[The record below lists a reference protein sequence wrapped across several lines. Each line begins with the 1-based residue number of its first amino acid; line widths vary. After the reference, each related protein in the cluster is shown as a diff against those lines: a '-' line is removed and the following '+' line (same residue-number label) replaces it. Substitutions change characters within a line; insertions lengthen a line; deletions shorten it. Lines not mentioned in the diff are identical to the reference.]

1 MSHSPSTSITAPSD
15 ASSMPSTDCV
25 PRISDMDFARIS
37 HLLAPNS
44 SQANPFQP
52 DSFSVAEVTAYH
64 KIVLDLFRE
73 FCAAYPA
80 GSVEHRG
87 RVFLYHNL
95 EEVFRSLI
103 WHQVENDKKE
113 RDEEKALNA
122 AQNVNSSMVPY
133 PSSSH
138 SNSPQIVP
146 LPSTISPAPSAI
158 QHLYFLIALPLP
170 PIILEYFLPCAN
182 QFPSNLAYFSNKQS
196 SPSQLKPVELLDQ
209 IELDLIENSYNQMQ
223 KEMLQ
228 KKEKILDKIKKNLPR
243 TDEEEE
249 WLDNEGNPIDEKLFI
264 DALLGMKD
272 NDPIQATESHI
283 KALHKIMKYSDNIV
297 QLTIKTSAKSKNK
310 KNTAATEPPALKK
323 KKPNKPET
331 NTRIATL
338 CQKVEVLNWHH
349 ANGKN
354 QTKTATHF
362 DKLYPELKLTQP
374 RISAWLK
381 DEISIRQ
388 NELKTSASVK
398 RVNKTKFETVDK
410 LLEEWTRNAI
420 VAKLVISG
428 DLLREKWKDFARLQ
442 GIPSTQ
448 WLKLSNG
455 WLDSFKARNNLKMYK
470 KHGEAAQ
477 ADELTISQE
486 VDRLQKLISRFPP
499 NDVFNMDETGLFYA
513 MPPDRG
519 LAYSQ
524 EHGIKSNKTRI
535 TIALT
540 CNSTGTEKLPPLFI
554 GKWERPRCFG
564 GKYAH
569 QLGYQ
574 YYHNKKA
581 WMDQKIFQHWIRGW
595 DSQLKHSN
603 RNILLLVDNFA
614 GHIAPPEGL
623 KHIELQF
630 LSPNLTSHVQPL
642 DAGIINTFKSH
653 YRRRFMSNAIRN
665 FNLDVTIANIYTIDQ
680 LSAMRLSRLSWNS
693 VTRATIKHCWD
704 HTGIT
709 GRANQLSKD
718 TDMMLAN
725 SELESETSRL
735 ETLGIVNESNR
746 MSIADLLN
754 PAGETQDV
762 GLLSSEEIFELHQ
775 EAQAIDNK
783 NPKTEPDP
791 VPKPTLREIRSA
803 LATTFNYIHHDN
815 SPLADELQNL
825 LDRYSQQIDSTSI
838 KNAQQLSLDSFFKTS
853 SN

>member
-1 MSHSPSTSITAPSD
+1 MLLPWLDNHSSLPVFMT
-15 ASSMPSTDCV
+15 
-25 PRISDMDFARIS
+25 
-37 HLLAPNS
+37 
-44 SQANPFQP
+44 
-52 DSFSVAEVTAYH
+52 
-64 KIVLDLFRE
+64 
-73 FCAAYPA
+73 
-80 GSVEHRG
+80 
-87 RVFLYHNL
+87 RVG
-95 EEVFRSLI
+95 
-103 WHQVENDKKE
+103 
-113 RDEEKALNA
+113 
-122 AQNVNSSMVPY
+122 
-133 PSSSH
+133 
-138 SNSPQIVP
+138 
-146 LPSTISPAPSAI
+146 
-158 QHLYFLIALPLP
+158 
-170 PIILEYFLPCAN
+170 
-182 QFPSNLAYFSNKQS
+182 NLAYFSNKQS

-388 NELKTSASVK
+388 NELETSASVK

-486 VDRLQKLISRFPP
+486 HATGSRPCLQPRTWNQVQQDSDHYCFDLQLDWDR
-499 NDVFNMDETGLFYA
+499 
-513 MPPDRG
+513 
-519 LAYSQ
+519 
-524 EHGIKSNKTRI
+524 
-535 TIALT
+535 
-540 CNSTGTEKLPPLFI
+540 KLPPLLSEN
-554 GKWERPRCFG
+554 GNDLVV
-564 GKYAH
+564 
-569 QLGYQ
+569 LGE
-574 YYHNKKA
+574 
-581 WMDQKIFQHWIRGW
+581 I
-595 DSQLKHSN
+595 
-603 RNILLLVDNFA
+603 DNFA
-614 GHIAPPEGL
+614 GHTAPPEGL

-653 YRRRFMSNAIRN
+653 YCRRFMSNAIRN

-783 NPKTEPDP
+783 NPETEPDP

>member
-1 MSHSPSTSITAPSD
+1 
-15 ASSMPSTDCV
+15 
-25 PRISDMDFARIS
+25 
-37 HLLAPNS
+37 
-44 SQANPFQP
+44 
-52 DSFSVAEVTAYH
+52 
-64 KIVLDLFRE
+64 
-73 FCAAYPA
+73 
-80 GSVEHRG
+80 
-87 RVFLYHNL
+87 
-95 EEVFRSLI
+95 
-103 WHQVENDKKE
+103 
-113 RDEEKALNA
+113 
-122 AQNVNSSMVPY
+122 
-133 PSSSH
+133 
-138 SNSPQIVP
+138 
-146 LPSTISPAPSAI
+146 
-158 QHLYFLIALPLP
+158 
-170 PIILEYFLPCAN
+170 
-182 QFPSNLAYFSNKQS
+182 
-196 SPSQLKPVELLDQ
+196 
-209 IELDLIENSYNQMQ
+209 
-223 KEMLQ
+223 
-228 KKEKILDKIKKNLPR
+228 
-243 TDEEEE
+243 
-249 WLDNEGNPIDEKLFI
+249 
-264 DALLGMKD
+264 
-272 NDPIQATESHI
+272 
-283 KALHKIMKYSDNIV
+283 MKYSDNIV

-388 NELKTSASVK
+388 NELETSASVK

-540 CNSTGTEKLPPLFI
+540 CNSTGTKNYHPFLSENGNDLDV
-554 GKWERPRCFG
+554 
-564 GKYAH
+564 
-569 QLGYQ
+569 LGE
-574 YYHNKKA
+574 
-581 WMDQKIFQHWIRGW
+581 I
-595 DSQLKHSN
+595 
-603 RNILLLVDNFA
+603 DNFA

-783 NPKTEPDP
+783 NPETEPDP

>member
-1 MSHSPSTSITAPSD
+1 MLLPWLDNHSSLPVFMT
-15 ASSMPSTDCV
+15 
-25 PRISDMDFARIS
+25 
-37 HLLAPNS
+37 
-44 SQANPFQP
+44 
-52 DSFSVAEVTAYH
+52 
-64 KIVLDLFRE
+64 
-73 FCAAYPA
+73 
-80 GSVEHRG
+80 
-87 RVFLYHNL
+87 RVG
-95 EEVFRSLI
+95 
-103 WHQVENDKKE
+103 
-113 RDEEKALNA
+113 
-122 AQNVNSSMVPY
+122 
-133 PSSSH
+133 
-138 SNSPQIVP
+138 
-146 LPSTISPAPSAI
+146 
-158 QHLYFLIALPLP
+158 
-170 PIILEYFLPCAN
+170 
-182 QFPSNLAYFSNKQS
+182 NLAYFSNKQS

-388 NELKTSASVK
+388 NELETSASVK

-513 MPPDRG
+513 
-519 LAYSQ
+519 
-524 EHGIKSNKTRI
+524 
-535 TIALT
+535 
-540 CNSTGTEKLPPLFI
+540 
-554 GKWERPRCFG
+554 
-564 GKYAH
+564 
-569 QLGYQ
+569 
-574 YYHNKKA
+574 
-581 WMDQKIFQHWIRGW
+581 
-595 DSQLKHSN
+595 
-603 RNILLLVDNFA
+603 
-614 GHIAPPEGL
+614 
-623 KHIELQF
+623 
-630 LSPNLTSHVQPL
+630 
-642 DAGIINTFKSH
+642 
-653 YRRRFMSNAIRN
+653 
-665 FNLDVTIANIYTIDQ
+665 
-680 LSAMRLSRLSWNS
+680 
-693 VTRATIKHCWD
+693 
-704 HTGIT
+704 
-709 GRANQLSKD
+709 
-718 TDMMLAN
+718 
-725 SELESETSRL
+725 
-735 ETLGIVNESNR
+735 
-746 MSIADLLN
+746 
-754 PAGETQDV
+754 
-762 GLLSSEEIFELHQ
+762 
-775 EAQAIDNK
+775 
-783 NPKTEPDP
+783 
-791 VPKPTLREIRSA
+791 
-803 LATTFNYIHHDN
+803 
-815 SPLADELQNL
+815 
-825 LDRYSQQIDSTSI
+825 
-838 KNAQQLSLDSFFKTS
+838 
-853 SN
+853 